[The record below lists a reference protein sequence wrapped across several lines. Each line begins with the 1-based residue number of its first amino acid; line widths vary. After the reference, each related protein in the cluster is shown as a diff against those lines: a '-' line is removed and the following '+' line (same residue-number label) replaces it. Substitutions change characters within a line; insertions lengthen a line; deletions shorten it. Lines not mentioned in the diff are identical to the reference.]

1 MQVCQLQETFC
12 ERLLACLNF
21 TLGSEGLFYWYKR
34 KKGFLWT
41 IAAAHAA
48 ENHGDECGLT
58 RYLPWGIYTSVSTW
72 THSQNSLAVPEADF
86 KDILPWNISQMIR
99 KIIPISRIVISHAM
113 KRGILFWVYW
123 KVNGSWENNMI
134 RISQWRE
141 SHCRTNTSIRK
152 KK

>member
-21 TLGSEGLFYWYKR
+21 TLGSEDLFCWYKR
-34 KKGFLWT
+34 KKGFFWT
-41 IAAAHAA
+41 IAAAYAA

-58 RYLPWGIYTSVSTW
+58 RYLPWRIYTSVSNW
-72 THSQNSLAVPEADF
+72 THSQNSLAAPEADF
-86 KDILPWNISQMIR
+86 EDILPWNISQMIR
-99 KIIPISRIVISHAM
+99 NLIPISRIVISHAM
-113 KRGILFWVYW
+113 KRGILFGVYW
-123 KVNGSWENNMI
+123 KVNRSWENNMI